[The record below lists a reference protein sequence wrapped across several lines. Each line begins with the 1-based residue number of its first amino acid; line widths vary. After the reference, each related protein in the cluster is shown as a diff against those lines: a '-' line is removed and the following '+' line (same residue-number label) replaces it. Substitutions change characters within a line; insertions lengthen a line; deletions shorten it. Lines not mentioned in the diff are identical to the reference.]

1 MRSLWEVILRTCLL
15 YTSDAADDLLCNLE
29 NHPVYGDKLIYD
41 QASGNNLF
49 LTGKP
54 GDPLRYII
62 PTNPAGYE
70 SGWKFNVNRDYLL
83 PIQTRMLGD
92 LTGGMWEQNPGW

>member
-1 MRSLWEVILRTCLL
+1 MIKLREIIFP
-15 YTSDAADDLLCNLE
+15 DR
-29 NHPVYGDKLIYD
+29 
-41 QASGNNLF
+41 QAR
-49 LTGKP
+49 
-54 GDPLRYII
+54 DPLRYII

>member
-1 MRSLWEVILRTCLL
+1 MILYVICHSEPVS
-15 YTSDAADDLLCNLE
+15 YTHLDVYKRQ
-29 NHPVYGDKLIYD
+29 VYGDKLIYD

-70 SGWKFNVNRDYLL
+70 SGWKFDVNRDYLL
-83 PIQTRMLGD
+83 PIH
-92 LTGGMWEQNPGW
+92 PGT